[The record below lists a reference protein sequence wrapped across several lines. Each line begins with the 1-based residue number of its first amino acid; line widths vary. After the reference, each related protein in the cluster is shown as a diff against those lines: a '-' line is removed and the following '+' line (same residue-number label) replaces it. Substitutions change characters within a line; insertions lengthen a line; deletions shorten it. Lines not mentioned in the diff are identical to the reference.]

1 MLSPQRS
8 IHRLMII
15 VMSAPAKGTLFLI
28 SIGYLLPSVIP
39 RRNDLYHPA
48 SKKLTILQD
57 SRIGRVKRHA

>member
-1 MLSPQRS
+1 
-8 IHRLMII
+8 MII

-39 RRNDLYHPA
+39 RRNDLYHLA

-57 SRIGRVKRHA
+57 SRIGRVARHA